1 MSIQAKD
8 LRVNNWVLWGEDK
21 KPMQVIGLRAETMGF
36 SPSIVLENSIT
47 SDVEGMPITKVIVE
61 QMGAKRLIRFVD
73 KTWQIFIQKDKE
85 PTIVI
90 YVQFP
95 YFSESVEVSVFAD
108 AGEIQ
113 FKHIQ
118 FAHQLQNLYSMLSG
132 GQEITIKKQDQ

>member
-1 MSIQAKD
+1 MIQSKD

-36 SPSIVLENSIT
+36 APCIVLENSIT
-47 SDVEGMPITKVIVE
+47 SEVEGMPITKVIVE
-61 QMGAKRLIRFVD
+61 QMGFKRLIRFVD

-90 YVQFP
+90 YVQFS
-95 YFSESVEVSVFAD
+95 YFHDDVEVSVFAD

-113 FKHIQ
+113 FKYIQ
-118 FAHQLQNLYSMLSG
+118 FVHQLQNLYSMLSG

>member
-1 MSIQAKD
+1 MIQAKD
-8 LRVNNWVLWGEDK
+8 LRVNNWVLWGDDK

-36 SPSIVLENSIT
+36 APSIVLENSIT
-47 SDVEGMPITKVIVE
+47 SEVEGMPITKVIVE
-61 QMGAKRLIRFVD
+61 QMGFSKLIKFVD

-90 YVQFP
+90 YIQFP

-113 FKHIQ
+113 FKYIQ
-118 FAHQLQNLYSMLSG
+118 FVHQLQNLYSMLSG